1 MASPSPLLAPLVVVV
16 VIEMSAK
23 PRLDRGR
30 AGNGL
35 VLLAAL
41 GVGAT
46 LAGCG
51 PSAEVAPAGSAASSS
66 PVAEQTQAPV
76 AQSSPAY
83 DISRVGAVADDFPQ
97 DFTAQAHPAKTL
109 EQSDIDGS
117 AVAAFTNA
125 VVDPPQCR
133 SVVIPPYVDPKVGTE
148 AAGVIGQG
156 DQGNMYVVALRSPE
170 PIAPAP
176 DPAGCDRVSLSGSPE
191 ASGSVERV
199 AAPAIAGVT
208 TTGVK
213 LSVADPEADPDY
225 LYTAAL
231 DDRTSVVVMG
241 SAAEELDPQR
251 LMSDLLVKSVSA
263 IQGQQQP

>member
-1 MASPSPLLAPLVVVV
+1 MVVV

-35 VLLAAL
+35 ALLAAL

-51 PSAEVAPAGSAASSS
+51 SSAEVTPAGSAAPQS
-66 PVAEQTQAPV
+66 PVAQP
-76 AQSSPAY
+76 SPAPY
-83 DISRVGAVADDFPQ
+83 DISRIGAVVDDFPQ

-109 EQSDIDGS
+109 GQSDIDGS

-176 DPAGCDRVSLSGSPE
+176 DPAGCDRISLSGSPE